1 MRVFTSFKLVA
12 AAVVCATLSAC
23 LPQTDTVADDVSR
36 NSDKVIL
43 VGSFEIT
50 PRIEQSFNASNRVM
64 VPVENA
70 LFGSAEDALG
80 DRLVTGFLPYGTRV
94 RHTIYST
101 PWAGTTHSVPLN
113 DLYFIE
119 VDRTAIQLQPGKY
132 FLSNAGVDT
141 ITLPGGQVTATHP
154 SAQVVYVGTIRFRR
168 DDFFAITDVRV
179 VDRFTQAAAAARQR
193 YGSDITIAKSL
204 WRSPS

>member
-1 MRVFTSFKLVA
+1 MGAFTSLKLVA
-12 AAVVCATLSAC
+12 AAFICAALSAC
-23 LPQTDTVADDVSR
+23 IPETDTIADDLPRS
-36 NSDKVIL
+36 SDKVIL

-50 PRIEQSFNASNRVM
+50 PRIEQSLNASNRVM

-80 DRLVTGFLPYGTRV
+80 NRLVTGFLPYGTRV
-94 RHTIYST
+94 RRTIYST
-101 PWAGTTHSVPLN
+101 PWTGTTHSVPLD
-113 DLYFIE
+113 DLFFIE

-179 VDRFTQAAAAARQR
+179 IDRFSQVAATTRHR
-193 YGSDITIAKSL
+193 YGPDITIAKSL
-204 WRSPS
+204 WRSPR